1 MMTLNEKKIALER
14 LNRKLCA
21 ENEDYK
27 KWLLKQP
34 KSEILRLAPDFL
46 VRKAIVS
53 AGKKFAGMDITDQHY
68 LFNDQL
74 DALLKSE
81 TPLADICGEFFVNSD
96 YCRLVFGDSIE
107 NAFESRANDILR
119 REFLAAKKENNIEAC
134 GL

>member
-1 MMTLNEKKIALER
+1 MTLNEKKLALEQ
-14 LNRKLCA
+14 LYKKLCV
-21 ENEDYK
+21 ENENYK

-46 VRKAIVS
+46 VRKAIVG
-53 AGKKFAGMDITDQHY
+53 AGKRFMNVDITSNHY

-74 DALLKSE
+74 DALLRSE

-119 REFLAAKKENNIEAC
+119 REFLSAKKEKNIEAC

>member
-1 MMTLNEKKIALER
+1 MTLNEKKLALEH

-21 ENEDYK
+21 ENENYK

-34 KSEILRLAPDFL
+34 KSEILRLAPEFL

-81 TPLADICGEFFVNSD
+81 TPLADICGD
-96 YCRLVFGDSIE
+96 Y
-107 NAFESRANDILR
+107 
-119 REFLAAKKENNIEAC
+119 
-134 GL
+134 